1 MEHILPQ
8 MMQNQV
14 EQNME
19 NEMETEAAKTLYGV
33 VPYIVG
39 TPKIDPVYYNPS
51 FKGCQKLGPPILG
64 NPKPNKP
71 VYTCLTSVSPLCSI

>member
-1 MEHILPQ
+1 

-33 VPYIVG
+33 DPYIVG

-51 FKGCQKLGPPILG
+51 LRAAKNWGPQFWRILNPI
-64 NPKPNKP
+64 NPYIP
-71 VYTCLTSVSPLCSI
+71 V